1 MKKQKPSERP
11 FVESFAEKA
20 GLNKVK
26 KNKHPRLYYLSGA
39 VTNDPYA
46 KLKFDL
52 AETYL
57 TAKGHRVINPLK
69 VNPIDTPW
77 EKAISVDLSI
87 LNNMKVY
94 YFSVLFLSKYIGE
107 ERTMFP
113 EFIDIDTPE
122 RQFDSPGK
130 RLEKSI
136 AFGVL
141 PIVDMPREWDNILNN
156 AINEYELETTNN
168 GSK

>member
-1 MKKQKPSERP
+1 MKKQKSSERP
-11 FVESFAEKA
+11 FVASFAEKA
-20 GLNKVK
+20 GLSKCMK
-26 KNKHPRLYYLSGA
+26 TRLPRLYYLSGA
-39 VTNDPYA
+39 VTHDPHA

-69 VNPIDTPW
+69 VNPLDTPW

-87 LNNMKVY
+87 LNNMKDY
-94 YFSVLFLSKYIGE
+94 YFAVLYLSKYIGE

-113 EFIDIDTPE
+113 AFIDIDPPD

-130 RLEKSI
+130 RLEKAI

-141 PIVDMPREWDNILNN
+141 PIVEMPREWDNILNN
-156 AINEYELETTNN
+156 AINEYETETMNN
-168 GSK
+168 GTK